1 MGRREIIEFYAND
14 TDSLTG
20 DENENA
26 VEKTVAESSE
36 NLRSVLSEQEEPEE
50 HIMPESGYDPIEDAD
65 DGVNVEISSRDSGN
79 DREGGDN
86 SAGDDA
92 GVKKTE
98 APAAS
103 SKASSKKPA
112 GKSAGKSAEKSG
124 KNKKNKNSKGEACE
138 TRICSVGGEALMEGI
153 MMRSPY
159 GYAQVVR
166 TPDGS
171 LSIDKKRQAQFG
183 SENKFLGLPIVR
195 GSVRLADSLI
205 VGTKALFNSAEIS
218 VTEDDPNYKP
228 SKFDLWVEKHL
239 GDKAMNVIMTF
250 SLVLALAISIGLF
263 FILPQLI
270 VTGIKAIPGVN
281 LPNIAKS
288 AIEGVVRLLIFLG
301 YLAAISSM
309 KDIRRVFMYH
319 GAEHKTIHCYE
330 HFEELTVE
338 NVRKYS
344 KHHPRCGTAFLFV
357 VMMISI
363 LVHAL
368 IPDLGNVWLNI
379 LTRLASLPII
389 AGIAYEFNRYAG
401 SHENKFVKILRAPG
415 LFMQRFTT
423 REPDDDMIEVAI
435 VALNEALSLE
445 NAPDYS
451 ARDTYAEML
460 ADKARREAENK
471 TDAVET
477 DSNEPS
483 PETVPENHDSIE
495 NEVEEAVRETA
506 GIISEP
512 VEALRSVKNF
522 DDDFEFDFQIPVAEE
537 SGDEATEASEE
548 AEESEDGSGN
558 EA

>member
-1 MGRREIIEFYAND
+1 MSRKEIIEFYAND
-14 TDSLTG
+14 SDSLAG
-20 DENENA
+20 DNNETT
-26 VEKTVAESSE
+26 EEMTLAESSE
-36 NLRSVLSEQEEPEE
+36 NLRSALNDAAGTA
-50 HIMPESGYDPIEDAD
+50 ESAETASAGETAKTVENTAPSRGYDPIEDAD
-65 DGVNVEISSRDSGN
+65 DEVNVEISARDESGN
-79 DREGGDN
+79 ASPSSLKTEKSGSDETGVKNSKNGKKSKKTGDN
-86 SAGDDA
+86 SG
-92 GVKKTE
+92 
-98 APAAS
+98 AAC
-103 SKASSKKPA
+103 
-112 GKSAGKSAEKSG
+112 G
-124 KNKKNKNSKGEACE
+124 

-166 TPDGS
+166 APDGS

-183 SENKFLGLPIVR
+183 SENKFLGLPLVR

-218 VTEDDPNYKP
+218 ATEDDPNYKP
-228 SKFDLWVEKHL
+228 SKFDMWVEKHL

-250 SLVLALAISIGLF
+250 SLILALAISIGLF

-330 HFEELTVE
+330 HYDELTVE

-363 LVHAL
+363 IVHAL

-435 VALNEALSLE
+435 VALKEALSLE

-451 ARDTYAEML
+451 AKDAYAEML
-460 ADKARREAENK
+460 ADKARKEAENNVAEANVDEK
-471 TDAVET
+471 ANVSE
-477 DSNEPS
+477 
-483 PETVPENHDSIE
+483 ENPANKEEESVGSENFE
-495 NEVEEAVRETA
+495 NEIKEAVRETA
-506 GIISEP
+506 GMINEP
-512 VEALRSVKNF
+512 VEALRSVKNR
-522 DDDFEFDFQIPVAEE
+522 DDDFDFDFSIPVTGEPDA
-537 SGDEATEASEE
+537 DE
-548 AEESEDGSGN
+548 DVN
-558 EA
+558 DD